1 MNGSPN
7 WRKDLRVKNER
18 TWEPH
23 VNHWS
28 YLAFYIQIVCTLV
41 LNPDPIP
48 GQMLIHLCTNLAPA
62 IRAVVSPEDWT
73 MPEPDAKRTRIQV
86 MFSHV
91 CRHWNP
97 ESLHVC
103 RLVGV
108 GPIKACLGLRETLLG
123 WALLGCKNPQN
134 SLLGRVVGKVLRLPQ
149 VGFVDDGTILH
160 TPETLPDSLP
170 LAVKMRPKRKQHE
183 KLKRKVLVC

>member
-1 MNGSPN
+1 
-7 WRKDLRVKNER
+7 
-18 TWEPH
+18 
-23 VNHWS
+23 
-28 YLAFYIQIVCTLV
+28 
-41 LNPDPIP
+41 
-48 GQMLIHLCTNLAPA
+48 
-62 IRAVVSPEDWT
+62 

-91 CRHWNP
+91 QPCLSTL

-108 GPIKACLGLRETLLG
+108 GPIKACLGLRETLLA
-123 WALLGCKNPQN
+123 WALGCKNPQN

-160 TPETLPDSLP
+160 TPETLRDSLP